1 MMIRHATI
9 ATALALAAGLLAL
22 GGCAVPRLATPEPL
36 RSGQAAQR
44 AFEEY
49 ADRPQGVAEAPPRE
63 EPLVERGTG
72 KFLDERAA
80 SRPLPPPPQD
90 GELVLNFENES
101 VQAVVKAIL
110 GDLLQQNYVIAP
122 GVGGTVTFSTA
133 RPIRI
138 EQAMPILEML
148 LAWNNATL
156 VWQDGRYVVL
166 PIAQAIP
173 GNLAPRIG
181 PAEAAKGY
189 ELRAVPLRYISASEM
204 EKLLQPYIRPGA
216 IVRTDNLRNMIVLAG
231 TARELATYLQTIEVF
246 DVDWLAGMSVAIFPI
261 ESVEVAKLLPELE
274 AVFGEGAN
282 TPLAG
287 LFRFLPIER
296 LNAILVIT
304 TQPKYLDEAEKWIR
318 RLDRGGTASGA
329 RLYVYDVKNVKAADL
344 AGYLNEIFG
353 GTSGRRAAAGGTVAP
368 GLQPVEIR
376 AINDPRGAAPVSE
389 AKAAEPP
396 PPPPGAGGAGIAL
409 GDTDDVR
416 ITAIEESNSLLIRAT
431 PSQYEAVLAAIRR
444 LDRVPLQVHIETRII
459 EVALNDQLRFG
470 VQWFFENARN
480 QQGAPRAR
488 GGTLG
493 QQGLTW
499 SFVTSDWSSIL
510 ETLDSISETRVIS
523 APSVVVLNNK
533 SANINVGRQ
542 IPVVSTFIDPIG
554 GIGGTPGTG
563 FQRGL
568 VQFRDT
574 GVILNVTPRVNP
586 GGLVFM
592 EIRQEDSTP
601 EESVDATGNVPVS
614 RRSIETEV
622 AVQSGQTVLL
632 GGLIKQTE
640 GQARAGAP
648 GLSRIPVLGGL
659 FGRQNRTA
667 DRQELLVMITP
678 TVIGSVEDAEN
689 LTEEYRRR
697 FVGLEPLRAPRRGE
711 EAAPS
716 VRSDGEQTP

>member
-1 MMIRHATI
+1 MKRRLATVFSALTLAVFSLI
-9 ATALALAAGLLAL
+9 A
-22 GGCAVPRLATPEPL
+22 GGCAVPRLAAPEPL
-36 RSGQAAQR
+36 TSGQAAQR

-49 ADRPQGVAEAPPRE
+49 AEGPQGAAEPVPRE
-63 EPLVERGTG
+63 EPLVERGSGT
-72 KFLDERAA
+72 FLDERAA

-101 VQAVVKAIL
+101 IQAVVKALL

-181 PAEAAKGY
+181 PPEAAKGY
-189 ELRAVPLRYISASEM
+189 ELRAVPLKYISASEM

-246 DVDWLAGMSVAIFPI
+246 DVDWLAGMSVAIFPV

-274 AVFGEGAN
+274 AVFGESAN

-296 LNAILVIT
+296 LNAVLVIT

-353 GTSGRRAAAGGTVAP
+353 GGGGTRRGASGGTVAP

-376 AINDPRGAAPVSE
+376 ALNDPRGPVPQQE
-389 AKAAEPP
+389 AKAAEVP
-396 PPPPGAGGAGIAL
+396 PPPPGGGAGIAI
-409 GDTDDVR
+409 GDTEDVR

-488 GGTLG
+488 AGTLS
-493 QQGLTW
+493 QQGLSW

-592 EIRQEDSTP
+592 EIKQEDSTP

-697 FVGLEPLRAPRRGE
+697 FVGLEPLRPLRRAESDASIDESGE
-711 EAAPS
+711 S
-716 VRSDGEQTP
+716 NR

>member
-1 MMIRHATI
+1 MKTRRATLPSVFM
-9 ATALALAAGLLAL
+9 AAACSLLAA
-22 GGCAVPRLATPEPL
+22 GCAVPRLAAPEPL
-36 RSGQAAQR
+36 QSGQAAQK

-49 ADRPQGVAEAPPRE
+49 TERPQGAAEPVPRE
-63 EPLVERGTG
+63 EPLIERGTG

-101 VQAVVKAIL
+101 IQAVVKALL

-133 RPIRI
+133 RPIKI
-138 EQAMPILEML
+138 DQAMPILEML

-173 GNLAPRIG
+173 GNLSPRIG
-181 PAEAAKGY
+181 PPENAKGY

-231 TARELATYLQTIEVF
+231 TARELTTYLRTIEVF

-261 ESVEVAKLLPELE
+261 ESVEVSKLLPELE

-296 LNAILVIT
+296 LNAVLVIT

-353 GTSGRRAAAGGTVAP
+353 SGTGGRRASSGGAVAP

-376 AINDPRGAAPVSE
+376 AINDPRGPAPQPEVKS
-389 AKAAEPP
+389 ADVPP
-396 PPPPGAGGAGIAL
+396 PPSAGGTGIAI
-409 GDTDDVR
+409 GDTEDVR

-431 PSQYEAVLAAIRR
+431 PTQYEAVLAAIRR

-488 GGTLG
+488 AGTLS
-493 QQGLTW
+493 QQGLSW

-592 EIRQEDSTP
+592 EIKQEDSTP

-697 FVGLEPLRAPRRGE
+697 FVGLEPLRPPRRTD
-711 EAAPS
+711 
-716 VRSDGEQTP
+716 SDASTNDRGDPTP

>member
-1 MMIRHATI
+1 MTIRPVMNPALLV
-9 ATALALAAGLLAL
+9 LALSFFAL
-22 GGCAVPRLATPEPL
+22 GGCAVPRLAVPEPL
-36 RSGQAAQR
+36 RSGQTAPVEEEFEGAQSSR
-44 AFEEY
+44 EMA
-49 ADRPQGVAEAPPRE
+49 VRE
-63 EPLVERGTG
+63 EPLIERGSG
-72 KFLDERAA
+72 KFINEQVA
-80 SRPLPPPPQD
+80 SQPPPPPPQD

-101 VQAVVKAIL
+101 IQAVVKALL

-133 RPIRI
+133 RPIKI
-138 EQAMPILEML
+138 DQAMPILEML

-173 GNLAPRIG
+173 GNLSPRIG
-181 PAEAAKGY
+181 PPETAKGY
-189 ELRAVPLRYISASEM
+189 ELRAVPLRYISATEM

-231 TARELATYLQTIEVF
+231 TARELATYLKTIEIF

-261 ESVEVAKLLPELE
+261 ESVEVSKLLPELE

-287 LFRFLPIER
+287 LFRFVPIER
-296 LNAILVIT
+296 LNAVLVIT

-318 RLDRGGTASGA
+318 RLDRGGAASGA
-329 RLYVYDVKNVKAADL
+329 RLYVYDVKNVKATDL

-353 GTSGRRAAAGGTVAP
+353 GGGGSARRSAPGGTVAP

-376 AINDPRGAAPVSE
+376 AINDPRGPAPQLE

-396 PPPPGAGGAGIAL
+396 PPPSTGGGIAI
-409 GDTDDVR
+409 GDTEDVR

-431 PSQYEAVLAAIRR
+431 PSQYETVLAAIRR

-480 QQGAPRAR
+480 QQGAPQAR
-488 GGTLG
+488 GGRLN
-493 QQGLTW
+493 QQGITW
-499 SFVTSDWSSIL
+499 SFVTSDWASIL

-554 GIGGTPGTG
+554 GIGGTPGAG

-614 RRSIETEV
+614 RRTIETEV
-622 AVQSGQTVLL
+622 AVQSGQTVVL

-659 FGRQNRTA
+659 FGRQTRTA

-697 FVGLEPLRAPRRGE
+697 FVGLEPLRPPRRADSDASSNDRGD
-711 EAAPS
+711 
-716 VRSDGEQTP
+716 RSP

>member
-1 MMIRHATI
+1 MITTVPSLPSPLRLLLALG
-9 ATALALAAGLLAL
+9 LALA
-22 GGCAVPRLATPEPL
+22 GGCAVPRLAAPEPL
-36 RSGQAAQR
+36 TSGRSTREALQEQ
-44 AFEEY
+44 
-49 ADRPQGVAEAPPRE
+49 AEASPGAAEASARE
-63 EPLVERGTG
+63 EPIIEPGTG
-72 KFLDERAA
+72 SFIDERAA
-80 SRPLPPPPQD
+80 SRPSPPPPAD

-101 VQAVVKAIL
+101 IQAVVKAIL

-181 PAEAAKGY
+181 APEAAKGY
-189 ELRAVPLRYISASEM
+189 ELRAVPLRYISATEM

-216 IVRTDNLRNMIVLAG
+216 IVRTDNLRNMLVLAG
-231 TARELATYLQTIEVF
+231 TARELATYLQTVEVF

-287 LFRFLPIER
+287 LFRFMPIER

-304 TQPKYLDEAEKWIR
+304 TQPRYLEEAEKWIR

-344 AGYLNEIFG
+344 ANYLNEVFG
-353 GTSGRRAAAGGTVAP
+353 GGGGAARATPGGTVAP

-376 AINDPRGAAPVSE
+376 AINDPRGPAVQPTEV
-389 AKAAEPP
+389 KAEPP
-396 PPPPGAGGAGIAL
+396 PPTPGQGIAI
-409 GDTDDVR
+409 GDTEDIR

-488 GGTLG
+488 GGTLN

-499 SFVTSDWSSIL
+499 SFVTSDWASIL
-510 ETLDSISETRVIS
+510 ETLDSVSETRVIS

-554 GIGGTPGTG
+554 GIGGNPGTG

-592 EIRQEDSTP
+592 EIKQEDSTP
-601 EESVDATGNVPVS
+601 EETPDPTGNVPVS

-648 GLSRIPVLGGL
+648 GLSRIPVLGGI
-659 FGRQNRTA
+659 FGRQSRTA

-678 TVIGSVEDAEN
+678 TVIGSVEDAEQ
-689 LTEEYRRR
+689 LTDEYRRR
-697 FVGLEPLRAPRRGE
+697 FVGLEPLRGAPRGE
-711 EAAPS
+711 ADEPPASP
-716 VRSDGEQTP
+716 DGEPLP